1 MEGEVLDTSPL
12 SGKSLREAEV
22 IDGIAI
28 GAVIS
33 EGRVIF
39 PTPETVIKTGDQ
51 VVLLA
56 EKAAMKDIEQM
67 FRVSTDYF

>member
-12 SGKSLREAEV
+12 SGKSLRDAEK

-28 GAVIS
+28 GAIVS
-33 EGRVIF
+33 EGRVMF
-39 PTPETVIKTGDQ
+39 PKPDTIIKTGDQ
-51 VVLLA
+51 IVLLA
-56 EKAAMKDIEQM
+56 EKSAMKDIEQM

>member
-1 MEGEVLDTSPL
+1 M
-12 SGKSLREAEV
+12 